1 MSYISY
7 STMPT
12 LRRLVKIATKFR
24 YVCSRNYGF
33 VVFFFFSGSEQKGG
47 VRVASVLQ
55 RLVMRPPRDERN
67 KKMYLRKGERGSSY
81 YNITS
86 VGTRIANKFGR
97 SGVSNKLDIARE
109 RCTLNSGC

>member
-1 MSYISY
+1 
-7 STMPT
+7 MPT

-33 VVFFFFSGSEQKGG
+33 VVFFFFGSEQKGG

-67 KKMYLRKGERGSSY
+67 KKRIYATGSGGARI
-81 YNITS
+81 ITLQAWGLALLTS
-86 VGTRIANKFGR
+86 LDAAALLTGLTLLGR
-97 SGVSNKLDIARE
+97 DVL
-109 RCTLNSGC
+109 